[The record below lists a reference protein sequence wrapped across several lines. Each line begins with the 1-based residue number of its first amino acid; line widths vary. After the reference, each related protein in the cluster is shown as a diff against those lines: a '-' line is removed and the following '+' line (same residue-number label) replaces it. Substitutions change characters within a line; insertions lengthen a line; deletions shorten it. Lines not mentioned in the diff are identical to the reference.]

1 MVNVGRVTF
10 GDFKKI
16 ELRVGRIVAAAMIA
30 GSAKLVKLTVSL
42 GRHGDPDAAENVEEA
57 TRTLVAGIGQDYA
70 VESLPGRQIV
80 VVVNLESKVML
91 GVASQGMLLAAEDEK
106 GRPVLL
112 TPEKGVPDGSLVK

>member
-1 MVNVGRVTF
+1 MGFTSLA
-10 GDFKKI
+10 DFKKLD
-16 ELRVGRIVAAAMIA
+16 LRVGRIVAAESIA
-30 GSAKLVKLTVSL
+30 GSEKLVKLTVSL
-42 GRHGDPDAAENVEEA
+42 GRFGDPDAGENVEEV

-80 VVVNLESKVML
+80 VATNLEPKVMM

-112 TPEKGVPDGSLVK
+112 MPEREVPDGSVVR